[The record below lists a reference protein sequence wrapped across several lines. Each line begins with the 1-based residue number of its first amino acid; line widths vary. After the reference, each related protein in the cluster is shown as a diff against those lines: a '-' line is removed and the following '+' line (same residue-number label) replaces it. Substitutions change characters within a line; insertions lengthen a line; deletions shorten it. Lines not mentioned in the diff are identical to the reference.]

1 MLNQNVIKVLTC
13 SLVFYYLFTA
23 CFLSVMLDE
32 GARSK
37 EVDSLKSAAGHME
50 VEVLLAETQ
59 FLVEHNAP
67 W

>member
-1 MLNQNVIKVLTC
+1 
-13 SLVFYYLFTA
+13 
-23 CFLSVMLDE
+23 MLDE

-50 VEVLLAETQ
+50 VEVLQAETQ